1 MEGGG
6 AQADRRFL
14 RRAAAAAGAPLLGRG
29 CAPPPHRAPGPRGI
43 VRPPPSSLRGRN
55 RGRRRSC
62 ERVDRLPGDSG
73 SASELGQAL
82 PFSLPVTRCARPSSL
97 PLVFLKDLSEGG
109 KLSRWQ
115 QREQGGE
122 ERAGLGFLAA
132 RETWCFL
139 TCWKIYVPTCLPSPV
154 LHWEGGVGHNARGRI
169 SLTNP
174 ESGRCRSARPFA
186 NIHRAACPPSSRLP
200 FFLEVTRARLRSD
213 PRLPSQPA
221 GGEGNREL
229 PALSPGSRPP
239 LGGGGRGARRQQGRA
254 LEEEP
259 KTPQTLAAAS
269 REALERARAKH
280 KQTHAHPPGLRLGPP
295 LGCASAG
302 CCPL

>member
-122 ERAGLGFLAA
+122 ERASLGFLAA
-132 RETWCFL
+132 RET
-139 TCWKIYVPTCLPSPV
+139 
-154 LHWEGGVGHNARGRI
+154 
-169 SLTNP
+169 
-174 ESGRCRSARPFA
+174 
-186 NIHRAACPPSSRLP
+186 
-200 FFLEVTRARLRSD
+200 
-213 PRLPSQPA
+213 
-221 GGEGNREL
+221 
-229 PALSPGSRPP
+229 
-239 LGGGGRGARRQQGRA
+239 
-254 LEEEP
+254 
-259 KTPQTLAAAS
+259 
-269 REALERARAKH
+269 
-280 KQTHAHPPGLRLGPP
+280 
-295 LGCASAG
+295 
-302 CCPL
+302 

>member
-6 AQADRRFL
+6 PQADRRFL

-109 KLSRWQ
+109 NCQDGSSGSK
-115 QREQGGE
+115 EV
-122 ERAGLGFLAA
+122 
-132 RETWCFL
+132 
-139 TCWKIYVPTCLPSPV
+139 KNV
-154 LHWEGGVGHNARGRI
+154 LVWAFW
-169 SLTNP
+169 
-174 ESGRCRSARPFA
+174 RP
-186 NIHRAACPPSSRLP
+186 
-200 FFLEVTRARLRSD
+200 
-213 PRLPSQPA
+213 
-221 GGEGNREL
+221 G
-229 PALSPGSRPP
+229 
-239 LGGGGRGARRQQGRA
+239 
-254 LEEEP
+254 
-259 KTPQTLAAAS
+259 
-269 REALERARAKH
+269 
-280 KQTHAHPPGLRLGPP
+280 RLG
-295 LGCASAG
+295 AS
-302 CCPL
+302 